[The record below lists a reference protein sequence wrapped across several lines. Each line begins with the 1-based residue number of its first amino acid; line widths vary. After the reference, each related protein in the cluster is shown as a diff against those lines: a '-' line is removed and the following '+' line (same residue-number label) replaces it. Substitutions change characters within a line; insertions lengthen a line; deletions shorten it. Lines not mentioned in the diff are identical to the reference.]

1 MVPKKKTSEDSLLIQ
16 SIEDAIGSQ
25 MLESFENQVLEK
37 FVSLEKSM
45 TLQLGCSTKKFS
57 EGLLEKL
64 GPWSRLIV
72 IEPSKPLL
80 ESTRLHIGPK
90 ATDKAFFKS
99 DMNWAKLP
107 FDDGVFQA
115 VVSVLFWDRSPNR
128 FRMFEEMSRVLA
140 LSGMALLIAYLK
152 DSARELF
159 DFYSEVITQFD
170 MQHLVQ
176 PLQTVRNM
184 FLSRSDYQ
192 VLAEECG
199 FTVSKIHEVPYKM
212 EFESSKELFASPL
225 VRSHWLPVFEK
236 IAGQESD
243 RVFWHIRQTMDR
255 YYSGRR
261 VPLTMVGGLI
271 VAIK

>member
-1 MVPKKKTSEDSLLIQ
+1 MVPKKQTSEDSLLIQ
-16 SIEDAIGSQ
+16 SLEDPIGSQ
-25 MLESFENQVLEK
+25 MLQHFENQVLDK

-45 TLQLGCSTKKFS
+45 TLQLGCSTKAFS
-57 EGLLEKL
+57 LGLMEKL
-64 GPWSRLIV
+64 GSWSRLII

-80 ESTRLHIGPK
+80 ESTRLHVGSK
-90 ATDKAFFKS
+90 ATGKAFFKS

-107 FDDGVFQA
+107 FDDGVFQSI
-115 VVSVLFWDRSPNR
+115 VSVLFWDRSPNR

-140 LSGMALLIAYLK
+140 LSGIALLVAYLK

-159 DFYSEVITQFD
+159 DLYSEVITQYD
-170 MQHLVQ
+170 MQHLMQ

-184 FLSRSDYQ
+184 FLSKSDYK

-199 FTVSKIHEVPYKM
+199 FTISKIHDYTYKM
-212 EFESSKELFASPL
+212 EYENSKELFASPL
-225 VRSHWLPVFEK
+225 FQSQWLPLFEK
-236 IAGQESD
+236 IAGKESD

-255 YYSGRR
+255 YYSGRK